1 MAELTGTTVRVL
13 ALLRLLAES
22 NGRLG
27 VKDVSDTLH
36 LPMSTSHRLLDM
48 LVEAGFVDKD
58 EMSRRYGIGM
68 EYLRIANLVTRKTS
82 AVVSVQPI
90 LDQLTGETGESSIF
104 SMYLPAQNKVT
115 YAAKCDSPDSL
126 RYQIDLF
133 EQLPLEWGATSLA
146 ILAYL
151 PKSTQQD
158 VFADIGPS
166 PVSGKR
172 LNRRTYDA
180 RIAKVRAD
188 GIAVTEN
195 EKLPDSVAI
204 AVPLES
210 APGIVFGSLA
220 LTVPKFRFDRS
231 NTQAY
236 ADLLRHAASQVF
248 KNQRAAGDEINTR

>member
-1 MAELTGTTVRVL
+1 MAELIGTTVRVL

-22 NGRLG
+22 SGPLG
-27 VKDVSDTLH
+27 VKEVSDSLR

-68 EYLRIANLVTRKTS
+68 EYLRVANLVTRKTS
-82 AVVSVQPI
+82 VLLSVQPI

-104 SMYLPAQNKVT
+104 CIYLPAQTKVT

-133 EQLPLEWGATSLA
+133 EHLPMEWGATSLA
-146 ILAYL
+146 ILAHL
-151 PKSTQQD
+151 PEGIQRE
-158 VFADIGPS
+158 VFSNAEPS

-172 LNRRTYDA
+172 LSRQIYDA

-188 GIAVTEN
+188 GVAVTEN

-204 AVPLES
+204 AVPLER

-220 LTVPKFRFDRS
+220 LTVPKFRFNKS
-231 NTQAY
+231 NTQTY

-248 KNQRAAGDEINTR
+248 RNQRAAGEEINTR